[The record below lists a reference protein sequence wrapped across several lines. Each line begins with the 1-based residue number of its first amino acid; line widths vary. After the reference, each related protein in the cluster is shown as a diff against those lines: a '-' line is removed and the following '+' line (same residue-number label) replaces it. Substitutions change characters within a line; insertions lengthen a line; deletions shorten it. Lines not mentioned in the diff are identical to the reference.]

1 MKDARLPGLFH
12 HRWTAPILAELHRTN
27 GAKFITLVRRLDIPR
42 ETLIRTLRAL
52 IRSGWVRRNPGH
64 GHPMRPEYLPT
75 ARGRRLGEACDRL
88 LFEVRRMNL
97 GGIALKKW
105 SMPVLHALAGG
116 PRRFSELKRS
126 LGPVTTRALTL
137 AIRDLVNAGVIH
149 RSVSTDMPPEV
160 RYDAGRSSRSLR
172 RCLDQMA

>member
-1 MKDARLPGLFH
+1 VDAASLPRFFH

-27 GAKFITLVRRLDIPR
+27 GAKFITLVARLGIPR
-42 ETLIRTLRAL
+42 ETLVQTLGAL

-75 ARGRRLGEACDRL
+75 AKGRRLGGACERL
-88 LFEVRRMNL
+88 MFEIRRRDL
-97 GGIALKKW
+97 EGVALKKW

-116 PRRFSELKRS
+116 ARRFSELKRG

-137 AIRDLVNAGVIH
+137 AIRDLVTAGLV
-149 RSVSTDMPPEV
+149 RRTVTQSTPPSV
-160 RYDAGRSSRSLR
+160 RYGVAADSRQLR
-172 RCLDQMA
+172 RWLTKLA